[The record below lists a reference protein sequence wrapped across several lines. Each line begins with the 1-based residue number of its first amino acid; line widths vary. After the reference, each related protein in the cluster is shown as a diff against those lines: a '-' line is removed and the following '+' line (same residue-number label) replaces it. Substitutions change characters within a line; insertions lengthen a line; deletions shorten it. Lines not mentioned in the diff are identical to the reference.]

1 MIRWSRD
8 GTPMRSLPNAYG
20 ALAEVEYRIGR
31 WDDGLTHAEVAVSL
45 GEDTDRAW
53 DLPFVHA
60 VASYLHS
67 GRGAWGFAAEHADA
81 ARRAAEI
88 APVPLSRYYACV
100 AAAHLAW
107 VREDWETVLASLA
120 PLHKPPGA
128 LGTAGLDERV
138 PWLLDAE
145 AMIFTG
151 RLEEAARVLDELE
164 RAVAEGPDDV
174 ARVDLWRLRGA
185 LEHAY
190 QRPANAREAFLQ
202 GRAAAEAADSPF
214 AQAVLELAYGRFL
227 HKTASR
233 RAAIAALRAAR
244 ELFERLGARPFSERC
259 EVELAACGVRAGH
272 QGADDQY
279 GLTAREQVVA
289 RLVASG
295 KSNREVA
302 AELYLSSKAIEY
314 HLANIF
320 TKVGIHSR
328 HELASRLAGSIT
340 GG

>member
-1 MIRWSRD
+1 VIRWSRD

-164 RAVAEGPDDV
+164 RAVAEVPTTSRGSIYGASAALWNMPTSGRRMPGRRFS
-174 ARVDLWRLRGA
+174 RVGLPP
-185 LEHAY
+185 
-190 QRPANAREAFLQ
+190 RPLTRH
-202 GRAAAEAADSPF
+202 SPKRCWSWPT
-214 AQAVLELAYGRFL
+214 AVFFTR
-227 HKTASR
+227 R
-233 RAAIAALRAAR
+233 RAAGRRSPRCEPPASCLNAWVLVHF
-244 ELFERLGARPFSERC
+244 LSGARSSLRPAVCAPGIR
-259 EVELAACGVRAGH
+259 VPTIN
-272 QGADDQY
+272 
-279 GLTAREQVVA
+279 TA
-289 RLVASG
+289 
-295 KSNREVA
+295 
-302 AELYLSSKAIEY
+302 
-314 HLANIF
+314 
-320 TKVGIHSR
+320 
-328 HELASRLAGSIT
+328 
-340 GG
+340 